1 MQGQGVIVILTG
13 GRVDA
18 RQVVAIEH
26 HGDGLIQRIQ
36 FIQELLSGLIGNLHT
51 LLIGLNRLLFI
62 ITQRRT
68 RGGFGGVV
76 VILIPLVVGHVIL
89 HGNDLDEF
97 VRLAGLDAF
106 QRRIIGRLIRNVRRL
121 VDLVLILD
129 HVRTGQ
135 RVEVRE
141 AELLVVRGTRV
152 HAGFVRM
159 IAERV
164 GGRAP
169 HLVDGGGPMLARDQL
184 LVRAGQGGIEI
195 GHAQAGKSHVFEVG
209 RTAAVAGG
217 EHQAGGGARLDL
229 ADVGHRILAGLQ
241 SRHAAR
247 VGEGFG
253 QHVHHCRISKI
264 IGAGGI
270 DHLRF
275 LLVASGDL
283 LHGLLGVVA
292 RLVHDLRVELAGKGY
307 ERTVALRVI
316 HGIPH
321 GWRVSQ
327 GAGELVGQRIGG
339 AHMHAVQREHQNR
352 QQQQDQTGREVQ
364 AAIIRLNHAAFASV
378 GVPQRQYRDEQH
390 GEHGERDEDGHVRAG
405 RGEGEHVA
413 GIGAE
418 EPEIGGQDGL
428 VADLDF
434 EMLDDGH
441 DDPGREHHDARGPE
455 PVEQHQEH
463 KVQQRDK
470 YHVEHEHEV
479 AIGPHLAH
487 EAEPDGGT
495 RQLHAGGAR
504 RNAHFE
510 RRHDD
515 DVEDNEEHAVHPAGE
530 GLVGVLGRDFIGFGL
545 FGPKLEMGFHCGGG
559 GTTSVLAHSPV
570 SVCDFSSAYCCH

>member
-1 MQGQGVIVILTG
+1 MHFGQERQIRADLGVHVIGGLCHEEVRRRVGCIACLIALGAGSLIRPDEVIGQVQGQGVVVILAG

-89 HGNDLDEF
+89 HGNDLNEL

-106 QRRIIGRLIRNVRRL
+106 QRRIIGRLIRDVRRL

-152 HAGFVRM
+152 HAGFVRVV
-159 IAERV
+159 AERV
-164 GGRAP
+164 DGRAP
-169 HLVDGGGPMLARDQL
+169 QLVDGGSPMLARDQL
-184 LVRAGQGGIEI
+184 LVRAGQGGLEI
-195 GHAQAGKSHVFEVG
+195 GHAQAGKSHVFEIG
-209 RTAAVAGG
+209 RTSAVAGG

-229 ADVGHRILAGLQ
+229 ADVGHRILIGLQ

-247 VGEGFG
+247 VREGFG
-253 QHVHHCRISKI
+253 QHVHHCRISEVV
-264 IGAGGI
+264 GAGGV
-270 DHLRF
+270 DCLRF
-275 LLVASGDL
+275 LLIASGDL

-292 RLVHDLRVELAGKGY
+292 RLVHDLRVELAGEGH
-307 ERTVALRVI
+307 ERTIALRVI

-339 AHMHAVQREHQNR
+339 AHMNAVQREHQNR
-352 QQQQDQTGREVQ
+352 QQQKNQTGGEVQ
-364 AAIIRLNHAAFASV
+364 AQVIRTNHATFA
-378 GVPQRQYRDEQH
+378 PIEMTQHQNQREQY
-390 GEHGERDEDGHVRAG
+390 GERAECHEDGHMRTG
-405 RGEGEHVA
+405 RNEGEHVA
-413 GIGAE
+413 GVRA
-418 EPEIGGQDGL
+418 
-428 VADLDF
+428 
-434 EMLDDGH
+434 
-441 DDPGREHHDARGPE
+441 
-455 PVEQHQEH
+455 
-463 KVQQRDK
+463 K
-470 YHVEHEHEV
+470 
-479 AIGPHLAH
+479 
-487 EAEPDGGT
+487 EA
-495 RQLHAGGAR
+495 
-504 RNAHFE
+504 
-510 RRHDD
+510 
-515 DVEDNEEHAVHPAGE
+515 
-530 GLVGVLGRDFIGFGL
+530 
-545 FGPKLEMGFHCGGG
+545 
-559 GTTSVLAHSPV
+559 
-570 SVCDFSSAYCCH
+570 